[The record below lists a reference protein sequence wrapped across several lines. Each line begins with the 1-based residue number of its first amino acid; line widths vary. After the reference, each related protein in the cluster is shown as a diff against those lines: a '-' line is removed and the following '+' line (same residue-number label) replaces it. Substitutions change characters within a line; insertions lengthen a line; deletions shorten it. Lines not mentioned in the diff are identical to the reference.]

1 MNGKIIKAL
10 SGFYYVGCEDGVYE
24 CRARGN
30 FRKSGITPLVG
41 DNAVI
46 TASDASHGVVEEILP
61 RSSSLFRPAVANID
75 KLFII
80 SSYAT
85 PSPNASV
92 IDRLTAIAV
101 YNAILPIIVFNK
113 SDMGDFSRWERIYR
127 NSGFKTYVVSAF
139 SGEGLDGIR
148 EELKNCTSAFTGNS
162 GVGKSSILN
171 ALFGNFKLAT
181 GEVSE
186 KLGRGRHTTRHT
198 ELFRHEYGGYVA
210 DTPGFSSIEYD
221 GSDYG
226 FKEHL
231 AECFP
236 DFAEYIGQCR
246 FTSCTHTCEKGCG
259 VLAAVK
265 SGEVE
270 STRHKSYCELFEEL
284 KQLKPWNVQKN
295 KNK

>member
-10 SGFYYVGCEDGVYE
+10 SGFYYVSCEDGVYE

-30 FRKSGITPLVG
+30 FRKSGIAPLVG

-61 RSSSLFRPAVANID
+61 RCSSLFRPAVANID

-101 YNAILPIIVFNK
+101 YNGILPIIVFNK
-113 SDMGDFSRWERIYR
+113 ADMGDFSRWERIYR
-127 NSGFKTYVVSAF
+127 NSGFKTYVVSAS
-139 SGEGLDGIR
+139 SGDGLDGIC

-171 ALFGNFKLAT
+171 ALFGNLKLAT

-236 DFAEYIGQCR
+236 DFSKYIGKCR
-246 FTSCTHTCEKGCG
+246 FSSCTHTCEKDCG

-270 STRHKSYCELFEEL
+270 PTRHKSYCDLFEEL

-295 KNK
+295 KIK

>member
-10 SGFYYVGCEDGVYE
+10 SGFYYVSCEDGVYE

-30 FRKSGITPLVG
+30 FRKSGTAPLVG

-46 TASDASHGVVEEILP
+46 TACDASHGVVEEILP
-61 RSSSLFRPAVANID
+61 RTSSLFRPAVANID

-101 YNAILPIIVFNK
+101 YNGILPIIVFNK
-113 SDMGDFSRWERIYR
+113 SDMGDFSQWERIYC
-127 NSGFKTYVVSAF
+127 NSGFKTYVVSAS
-139 SGEGLDGIR
+139 SGKGLDGIR

-171 ALFGNFKLAT
+171 ALFGNLELAT

-198 ELFRHEYGGYVA
+198 ELFRHEFGGYVA

-259 VLAAVK
+259 VLEAVK
-265 SGEVE
+265 NSKIEP
-270 STRHKSYCELFEEL
+270 TRHRSYCELFEEL

-295 KNK
+295 KIK

>member
-101 YNAILPIIVFNK
+101 YNGILPIIVFNK

-127 NSGFKTYVVSAF
+127 NSGFKTYVVSAS

>member
-30 FRKSGITPLVG
+30 FRKSGTTPLVG

-101 YNAILPIIVFNK
+101 YNGILPIIVFNK

-127 NSGFKTYVVSAF
+127 NSGFKTYVVSAS